1 MTLKLV
7 AHWEK
12 ANLEMFTWLGRR
24 DRNSL
29 LLLRSCSSHN
39 YKKLKLSI
47 NFAEKSRF
55 KVIYDTLM
63 FLGKYLYF
71 SNPLVTLNNRFF
83 VSTIFLGSLL
93 MLAVGRLLENSFSF
107 VSLSFSE
114 CLVIFMMKPESI
126 WSLNLLP
133 EVRCTRLCKSNLKDD
148 LMKEELQNLFTN

>member
-71 SNPLVTLNNRFF
+71 SNPLVTLSNRFF
-83 VSTIFLGSLL
+83 VSTIFFVLL
-93 MLAVGRLLENSFSF
+93 KVFSF
-107 VSLSFSE
+107 LIVAVLKCSN
-114 CLVIFMMKPESI
+114 K
-126 WSLNLLP
+126 
-133 EVRCTRLCKSNLKDD
+133 RLKHFYTSNLQFKPSYTYF
-148 LMKEELQNLFTN
+148 LF